1 MTDPYKPIAC
11 SLYDEYEIAIMQ
23 RKYLNIRWSDSS
35 GVNHAEKVLAK
46 DILIKNKEEFLVAET
61 PDQNKLCVRLDKI
74 TLLDD
79 QAGK

>member
-23 RKYLNIRWSDSS
+23 RKYLNIKWSDSS
-35 GVNHAEKVLAK
+35 GVNYAEKVLAK

-61 PDQNKLCVRLDKI
+61 PDQNELCVRLDKI
-74 TLLDD
+74 TLLDN